1 MIASDKITYLD
12 NNATTAIDPA
22 VLEAMWPFLEKYF
35 ANPSS
40 GYRFAAQ
47 VRDAIEQAR
56 EQVAALLGCEP
67 GEIVFTSCGTES
79 NNTAFHSALETRPE
93 CKHVVTTAV
102 EHSAVRKPAQELE
115 RHGYEVTVIGVDKS
129 GRLSLRA
136 VADAIRPDTALV
148 SVMWANNETGVI
160 FPIEEIAE
168 IARDKNVPLHTD
180 AVQAAGKISINL
192 REIQLQFLSISG
204 HKLHAPKG
212 VGALYVNRRSR
223 FHPLLLGGSHENN
236 RRAGTENAA
245 SIVALGKA
253 AEVALLKLPEE
264 QTRVRNLRDR
274 FEKALIE
281 KIPNARVNG
290 AGAPRLVNTSSMTL
304 LSELRYTDPDGV
316 VWIAPEG
323 SVVDGASIPRVLWSL
338 MGGPFDGK
346 YRNASVLHDVSYDQQ
361 MRPWKQCD
369 RMFYDAMRCSG
380 VGETEAKTMYYAL
393 YRHGRHWKRT
403 HFLPGSAT
411 AEDEI
416 VPRAIAVDEQ
426 EDVAATRDWIEN
438 ARPSLAQIEARAA
451 AAPSH

>member
-1 MIASDKITYLD
+1 MIAPDKITYLD

-22 VLEAMWPFLEKYF
+22 VLETMGPFLEKYF

-40 GYRFAAQ
+40 GYRFAAH

-79 NNTAFHSALETRPE
+79 NNTAFHSALETRPQ

-102 EHSAVRKPAQELE
+102 EHSAVRNPAQELG

-136 VADAIRPDTALV
+136 IADAIRPDTALL

-180 AVQAAGKISINL
+180 AVQAAGKVPINL
-192 REIQLQFLSISG
+192 RDVQLQFLSISG

-223 FHPLLLGGSHENN
+223 FHPFLLGGSHENN

-253 AEVALLKLPEE
+253 AEVALSKLPDE
-264 QTRVRNLRDR
+264 QSRVRNLRDR
-274 FEKALIE
+274 FEKVLLE
-281 KIPNARVNG
+281 EIPNARVNG
-290 AGAPRLVNTSSMTL
+290 GGAPRLPNTSSVMFDDIE
-304 LSELRYTDPDGV
+304 SEAALMMLDQENICCSAGSACRTGSLKPSHVLNAMGLVDEQARGSLRFSFGRFNDDNDVGRALE
-316 VWIAPEG
+316 I
-323 SVVDGASIPRVLWSL
+323 IPRVI
-338 MGGPFDGK
+338 GK
-346 YRNASVLHDVSYDQQ
+346 LR
-361 MRPWKQCD
+361 
-369 RMFYDAMRCSG
+369 
-380 VGETEAKTMYYAL
+380 AL
-393 YRHGRHWKRT
+393 S
-403 HFLPGSAT
+403 PA
-411 AEDEI
+411 
-416 VPRAIAVDEQ
+416 AV
-426 EDVAATRDWIEN
+426 R
-438 ARPSLAQIEARAA
+438 
-451 AAPSH
+451 